1 MFFFLLRRSSCS
13 MERRRVKSC
22 EELNCSSL
30 DTVNYSSSD
39 FVSFEEEI
47 VEYLKWINEVIET
60 GN

>member
-1 MFFFLLRRSSCS
+1 M
-13 MERRRVKSC
+13 KTC